1 MDDEKKQVLLSRDVG
16 TLIMNVNR
24 RAKAALHA
32 KAMIEDYETYTISD
46 ASREAGE
53 NPHLMW
59 RVMRFWEGTNPTM
72 LSLARL
78 AEVLDVDYV
87 WLLAGDPAK
96 VKWKERENVEV

>member
-1 MDDEKKQVLLSRDVG
+1 
-16 TLIMNVNR
+16 
-24 RAKAALHA
+24 
-32 KAMIEDYETYTISD
+32 
-46 ASREAGE
+46 
-53 NPHLMW
+53 
-59 RVMRFWEGTNPTM
+59 M